1 MPEIRINEGDE
12 VYEAGYEVSN
22 SCTWDLYAVIL
33 FSIITLIVVF
43 LFEGDITVK
52 LMGIPLILFFL
63 GYSIFSYISI
73 GREVS
78 GIDKICYSVLL
89 SILIT
94 LLIFAGM
101 TANRLSCEKIM
112 KPALTG
118 LVMLT
123 VTLSVLTIFKRFR
136 SEGLFI
142 PKFGSSAP
150 EEQAKAYR
158 VFTGALAILLV
169 ASYLALIPLVLVPKF
184 GLELIGLEASMVSSQ
199 NSSAQNVS
207 GAGLWSQ
214 YRSGT
219 SAMETVAPD
228 VNGVESGVFLQL
240 TADRTQIRVGEEVNF
255 TLMVLGTSRALP
267 VEIRVNSSTVRILSV
282 SNATEFNLTFSEAG
296 VYNVSA
302 YFPGYLSLRPAESNT
317 EVIEVLEEHS
327 SSSPLDP
334 VFMKLGVAEIAR
346 TSFCYS
352 VLFIQ
357 VSVVAILAVFRCFL
371 KSLKPK
377 RSVKE
382 SPINCRVKRA
392 KKMSAGGMKSIRAAY
407 RNLFN
412 LLIKTYGLRKS
423 LTPRELLVALK
434 KEPFYRELEEITLL
448 HEKAVYCRAG
458 LSEKERRRYF
468 LLIRDLV
475 ESIQSETGGERYYA
489 HAGAGIPGKAQKA
502 V

>member
-12 VYEAGYEVSN
+12 GYEAGN
-22 SCTWDLYAVIL
+22 TCTWDLYAVIL
-33 FSIITLIVVF
+33 FSIITLIAIF
-43 LFEGDITVK
+43 LFERDITVK

-73 GREVS
+73 GKEIS

-150 EEQAKAYR
+150 EEQAKAYK

-184 GLELIGLEASMVSSQ
+184 GLELIGLEASIVSSR

-214 YRSGT
+214 YRSET
-219 SAMETVAPD
+219 SAMETATTATYD
-228 VNGVESGVFLQL
+228 VNGVGSGIFLQL
-240 TADRTQIRVGEEVNF
+240 AADRTQIRVGEEVNF
-255 TLMVLGTSRALP
+255 TLRVLGTSRALP

-302 YFPGYLSLRPAESNT
+302 YFPGYLSLRPAESNIQ
-317 EVIEVLEEHS
+317 VIEVLEGHS

-357 VSVVAILAVFRCFL
+357 ISVVGILAVFRCFL

-382 SPINCRVKRA
+382 KPVNCRVKRA
-392 KKMSAGGMKSIRAAY
+392 EKMSAGGVKSIRAAY
-407 RNLFN
+407 RNLFSMLVRN
-412 LLIKTYGLRKS
+412 LR
-423 LTPRELLVALK
+423 AQ
-434 KEPFYRELEEITLL
+434 
-448 HEKAVYCRAG
+448 EKPDAQGIAG
-458 LSEKERRRYF
+458 NPQNRTF
-468 LLIRDLV
+468 L
-475 ESIQSETGGERYYA
+475 
-489 HAGAGIPGKAQKA
+489 QKA
-502 V
+502 GGSYTASRKGGLLQSWFI

>member
-12 VYEAGYEVSN
+12 GYEAGN
-22 SCTWDLYAVIL
+22 TCTWDLYAVIL
-33 FSIITLIVVF
+33 FSIITLIAIF
-43 LFEGDITVK
+43 LFERDITVK

-73 GREVS
+73 GKEIS

-150 EEQAKAYR
+150 EEQAKAYK

-184 GLELIGLEASMVSSQ
+184 GLELIGLEASIVSSR

-214 YRSGT
+214 NRSET
-219 SAMETVAPD
+219 SAMETATTATYD
-228 VNGVESGVFLQL
+228 VNGVGSGIFLQL
-240 TADRTQIRVGEEVNF
+240 AADRTQIRVGEEVNF
-255 TLMVLGTSRALP
+255 TLRVLGTSRALP

-302 YFPGYLSLRPAESNT
+302 YFPGYLSLRPAESNIQ
-317 EVIEVLEEHS
+317 VIEVLEGHS

-357 VSVVAILAVFRCFL
+357 ISVVGILAVFRCFL

-382 SPINCRVKRA
+382 KPVNCRVKRA
-392 KKMSAGGMKSIRAAY
+392 EKMSAGGVKSIRAAY
-407 RNLFN
+407 RNLFSMLVRN
-412 LLIKTYGLRKS
+412 LR
-423 LTPRELLVALK
+423 AQ
-434 KEPFYRELEEITLL
+434 
-448 HEKAVYCRAG
+448 EKPDAQGIAG
-458 LSEKERRRYF
+458 NPQNRTF
-468 LLIRDLV
+468 L
-475 ESIQSETGGERYYA
+475 
-489 HAGAGIPGKAQKA
+489 QKA
-502 V
+502 GGSYTASRKGGLLQSWFI